1 MKYWMSIA
9 CVTLALV
16 TSVRAE
22 TPTARPWPH
31 QRSDLHPDSRVVW
44 GTLDNGLRYAILPTK
59 SAPTRGSLR
68 MLVLAGSGMESND
81 QQGMAH
87 FLEHMAF
94 NGTKRF
100 AAGETFEYFQR
111 LGMAFGAHTNATT
124 EFDRTIYQLELPRAN
139 EQLTTDGLKLF
150 RDFLDGVLL
159 DEKEIDKERGVILS
173 EQTARNTASYRATVG
188 TLQAALAGTK
198 LADRLPIGKT
208 ETIRRMTRARFV
220 DFYETW
226 YTPGRTVIIAVGD
239 FDTAM
244 VERGIRSQF
253 GDAKARRGEAADPH
267 FGKPTSGKGLTARFH
282 PVPDA
287 AAATISISRVQPA
300 SGEIEDMAKE
310 RRDMLDF
317 LVTRMLN
324 KRLEKLTSIPGSPLQ
339 RAYIGEETLYNTVE
353 RNHLSAQCAP
363 QNWMAT
369 VGVLEQELRRAQQHG
384 FTDVE
389 LEAAKSDLASF
400 FQAVIAQA
408 DTRQPD
414 DLADEIATSLVE
426 QGVFSHPSS
435 FEGLVSQYIPKV
447 TRADCAQRLKA
458 RWNSQDVVV
467 SVSGNVAIAGNA
479 EQQILAAY
487 NVSGWKPVEAPSLQT
502 AAQFAFTDFG
512 PKGEI
517 VRRNVQADLGIVQA
531 EFANH
536 VRVNIKQTEFEKN
549 KVRTLVRFGGG
560 MLELPADKPG
570 LQYFTGAVFISGGLK
585 GLSLDELNR
594 QIAGKNATVMFE
606 VGDDAFQLGGA
617 CLKESLELQ
626 LQVCAAYLTVPGY
639 EAETERQF
647 FDQIEGAYNQREH
660 TLEGAMRFDGNAF
673 LSSDDFRYMLPTKKD
688 LRRLKLADVATW
700 LERPLARGHMEV
712 TIVGDVDPEVALESL
727 AKTLGALP
735 DRDAVKP
742 AFAEARRIQFP
753 TTPKSKKLRYSA
765 DTPRAVS
772 TVCWPVPGAADTSL
786 CRRLAVLRLVL
797 ADRMRVKV
805 REELGATY
813 TPSVMYYAA
822 DVHPGYGYL
831 GAQLVVDS
839 SKLAEMGPLSKSVAE
854 ELASGTISDDEFE
867 RAIRPALEE
876 LEAQR
881 RDNTYWLAS
890 ICDCQERPTALV
902 DIRSKATEY
911 ASIKKGEIEALARQY
926 LSPENATVLNIAP
939 AKPAGMITAAK

>member
-1 MKYWMSIA
+1 MKYLMSIA
-9 CVTLALV
+9 CITVAFV
-16 TSVRAE
+16 TSARAE
-22 TPTARPWPH
+22 TPTAKPWPH
-31 QRSDLHPDSRVVW
+31 QQSDLRPDSRVVW

-68 MLVLAGSGMESND
+68 MLVLAGSGMESDD

-100 AAGETFEYFQR
+100 PAGETFEYFQR
-111 LGMAFGAHTNATT
+111 LGMAFGAHTNAVT
-124 EFDRTIYQLELPRAN
+124 EMDRTVYQLELPRAN
-139 EQLTTDGLKLF
+139 EQLTNDGLKLF
-150 RDFLDGVLL
+150 RDFLDGMLL
-159 DEKEIDKERGVILS
+159 DEKEIDKERGVVLS
-173 EQTARNTASYRATVG
+173 EQMARNTASYRATVG

-208 ETIRRMTRARFV
+208 ETIRHMTRARFV

-226 YTPGRTVIIAVGD
+226 YTPGRTVIIAAGD
-239 FDTAM
+239 FDVAM

-253 GDAKARRGEAADPH
+253 GDAQARRGEASDPK
-267 FGKPTSGKGLTARFH
+267 FGKPTQRAGLTARFN

-287 AAATISISRVQPA
+287 ATATISISRVQPA
-300 SGEIEDMAKE
+300 SDEVENMAQQ
-310 RRDMLDF
+310 RRDILDL

-339 RAYIGEETLYNTVE
+339 RANIGEETLYNTIE
-353 RNHLSAQCAP
+353 RSHLSAQCAP
-363 QNWMAT
+363 QNWPAT
-369 VGVLEQELRRAQQHG
+369 VGVLEQEMRRALQHG

-389 LEAAKSDLASF
+389 LEAAKSDLTSL
-400 FQAVIAQA
+400 FQAVISQA
-408 DTRQPD
+408 DTQQPD
-414 DLADEIATSLVE
+414 DLADEIVTSLVE
-426 QGVFSHPSS
+426 NNVFSHPSS
-435 FEGLVSQYIPKV
+435 FEGLVSQFVPTITKG
-447 TRADCAQRLKA
+447 DCERQLKA
-458 RWNSQDVVV
+458 RWSSKDLEV
-467 SVSGNVAIAGNA
+467 SVSGNVEVPGDAP
-479 EQQILAAY
+479 QQILAAY
-487 NVSGWKPVEAPSLQT
+487 NVSSWKPVEAPSQQA

-517 VRRNVQADLGIVQA
+517 VSRIVQADLGIVQA

-560 MLELPADKPG
+560 MLELPVDKPG
-570 LQYFTGAVFISGGLK
+570 LQYFAGAAFISGGLK

-594 QIAGKNATVMFE
+594 QIAGKNATVAFE

-617 CLKESLELQ
+617 CLKESLDLQ
-626 LQVCAAYLTVPGY
+626 LQLCAAFLTAPGY

-647 FDQIEGAYNQREH
+647 FDQIEGAYNNREH

-673 LSSDDFRYMLPTKKD
+673 LRSDDFRYTLPTKSD
-688 LRRLKLADVATW
+688 LHRLKLADVAAW
-700 LERPLARGHMEV
+700 LARPLAQGYMEV
-712 TIVGDVDPEVALESL
+712 TIVGDVDPEVALTSL

-735 DRDAVKP
+735 SRDAAKP
-742 AFAEARRIQFP
+742 AFAEARRMQFP
-753 TTPKSKKLRYSA
+753 TATKAKELHYTA

-786 CRRLAVLRLVL
+786 FRRLAVLRLVL

-822 DVHPGYGYL
+822 DVYPDYGYL
-831 GAQLVVDS
+831 GAQLVVDP
-839 SKLAEMGPLSKSVAE
+839 SKLPEMGPLSKSVAE
-854 ELASGTISDDEFE
+854 ELALGSITDDEFE
-867 RAIRPALEE
+867 RAIRPALED

-881 RDNTYWLAS
+881 RDNSYWLGS
-890 ICDCQERPTALV
+890 ICDSQERPTALA

-911 ASIKKGEIEALARQY
+911 AAIKKSEIEALARKY
-926 LSPENATVLNIAP
+926 LSAENATVLNIAP
-939 AKPAGMITAAK
+939 TKAGDTTMAAK

>member
-1 MKYWMSIA
+1 MKYLISIA
-9 CVTLALV
+9 CVVLTLV
-16 TSVRAE
+16 TSARAE
-22 TPTARPWPH
+22 SPTARPWPH
-31 QRSDLHPDSRVVW
+31 QRSDLRPDSRVMW

-59 SAPTRGSLR
+59 SAPARGSLR
-68 MLVLAGSGMESND
+68 MLVLAGSGMEGDD
-81 QQGMAH
+81 QQGVAH

-124 EFDRTIYQLELPRAN
+124 EIDRTVYQLELPRAD

-150 RDFLDGVLL
+150 RDFLDGMLL
-159 DEKEIDKERGVILS
+159 DEKEIEKERGVVLN
-173 EQTARNTASYRATVG
+173 EQLARNTASYRATVG

-208 ETIRRMTRARFV
+208 ETIHRMTRARFV

-239 FDTAM
+239 FDVAM
-244 VERGIRSQF
+244 VERGIRGQF
-253 GDAKARRGEAADPH
+253 GNAKARRGEAADPQ
-267 FGKPTSGKGLTARFH
+267 FGKPSAGSGLTARFN
-282 PVPDA
+282 PVPDS

-300 SGEIEDMAKE
+300 SDDVENMAKQ
-310 RRDMLDF
+310 RRDILDL

-324 KRLEKLTSIPGSPLQ
+324 KRLEKLTSVPGSPLQ
-339 RAYIGEETLYNTVE
+339 RANIGEETLYNTVE
-353 RNHLSAQCAP
+353 RSHLSAQCAP

-369 VGVLEQELRRAQQHG
+369 VGVLEQEMRRAMQHG

-389 LEAAKSDLASF
+389 LNAAKSDLTSL

-414 DLADEIATSLVE
+414 DLADEIVTSLVE
-426 QGVFSHPSS
+426 QSVFSHPSS
-435 FEGLVSQYIPKV
+435 FEGLVSQYVPTITK
-447 TRADCAQRLKA
+447 ADCERQLKA
-458 RWNSQDVVV
+458 RWNSKDLEV
-467 SVSGNVAIAGNA
+467 SVSGNLAIAGNA
-479 EQQILAAY
+479 AQQILAAY
-487 NVSGWKPVEAPSLQT
+487 NVSGWKPVEAPSLQA

-512 PKGEI
+512 PKGE
-517 VRRNVQADLGIVQA
+517 VVSRNVQADLGIVQA

-560 MLELPADKPG
+560 MLELPSDKPG
-570 LQYFTGAVFISGGLK
+570 LQYFAGAVFISGGLK

-594 QIAGKNATVMFE
+594 QIAGKNATVAFE

-617 CLKESLELQ
+617 CLKESLDLQ
-626 LQVCAAYLTVPGY
+626 LQVCAAYLTAPGY

-647 FDQIEGAYNQREH
+647 FDQIEAAYNNREN

-673 LSSDDFRYMLPTKKD
+673 LRSDDVRYILPTKSD
-688 LRRLKLADVATW
+688 LHRLKLTDVAAW
-700 LERPLARGHMEV
+700 LARPLAQGYMEV
-712 TIVGDVDPEVALESL
+712 TIVGDVDPESALQSL
-727 AKTLGALP
+727 AKTIGALP
-735 DRDAVKP
+735 KRDAVKP
-742 AFAEARRIQFP
+742 AFAEARRMQFP
-753 TTPKSKKLRYSA
+753 TETKAKELNYTS

-786 CRRLAVLRLVL
+786 FRRLAVLRLVL

-822 DVHPGYGYL
+822 DVYPNYGYL
-831 GAQLVVDS
+831 GAQLVVDP
-839 SKLAEMGPLSKSVAE
+839 SKLPEMGPLSKSVAD
-854 ELASGTISDDEFE
+854 ELANGTISDDEFE
-867 RAIRPALEE
+867 RAIRPALQD

-881 RDNTYWLAS
+881 RDNGYWLAS
-890 ICDCQERPTALV
+890 ICDCQERPSALV

-911 ASIKKGEIEALARQY
+911 ASIKKAEIEALARRY
-926 LSPENATVLNIAP
+926 LSPENATVLNISP
-939 AKPAGMITAAK
+939 TKPAGMITAAK